1 MAYNFKN
8 LADVELLSAMPEEAN
23 VLVEVNGKTKRAP
36 YEKPV
41 DEIALIVESETLE
54 EVPEGATVLAEVNGE
69 IKRVPGSGLGGAKAI
84 VYTVVEDD
92 SVVPRLAEA
101 TVTYKTVCSHTAQE
115 VSELMLEG
123 ASCTLVIPWE
133 ALMSANVPSALGAGG
148 TMPTFVTMPLNM
160 YGQMN
165 DGSNVCM
172 FYMMMM
178 DIMINIEHY
187 PDETI
192 KNSLFDQPEE
202 N

>member
-8 LADVELLSAMPEEAN
+8 LADVELLNAMPEEAN

-36 YEKPV
+36 QVEV
-41 DEIALIVESETLE
+41 DVAAELIGSEALE

-92 SVVPRLAEA
+92 SVVPRIAEA
-101 TVTYKTVCSHTAQE
+101 TTTYKTVCSHTAQE

-133 ALMSANVPSALGAGG
+133 ALMSANVPSALEAGG

-165 DGSNVCM
+165 DGSNACM

-178 DIMINIEHY
+178 DIMIEIAHY
-187 PDETI
+187 PDGIIE
-192 KNSLFDQPEE
+192 NSLFNRQES
-202 N
+202 